1 MKLVCAGP
9 APPWVTNLEIVMQ
22 TIPEVPAQAIAEKQT
37 NFALDLIAVVC
48 GLLVVAFLCMA
59 TYGLD
64 VSVGFF

>member
-1 MKLVCAGP
+1 MCAGP

>member
-1 MKLVCAGP
+1 
-9 APPWVTNLEIVMQ
+9 LEIVMQ
-22 TIPEVPAQAIAEKQT
+22 TIPEVPAQAIPEKQT